1 MPTSPG
7 TGVRFITT
15 DFWRVFTMKK
25 LMAFDVDGTLFVNG
39 EISRENAQAIKRWQD
54 AGNLAV
60 CSTGKSLF
68 AAKKTFE
75 GSGIDFDFYV
85 LFTGAVVTRGD
96 EEVLFEKS
104 LPKDVVAE
112 VVERLVQYDNISVFA
127 TDIDS
132 DYELH
137 NPLAQSSHMLLN
149 FVPLKVEELAERDII
164 GIPIQV
170 ADDALRADIHR
181 WLTEEYAGQLD
192 AHLNQDFIDIVPANC
207 DKSTGLRWLN
217 ENVFA
222 GEQIETY
229 SIGDSWN
236 DLPMHAWAQHSASFN
251 YSPQDVKDATET
263 VVEHSWEY
271 INSALGE
278 SGAKDA

>member
-1 MPTSPG
+1 
-7 TGVRFITT
+7 
-15 DFWRVFTMKK
+15 MKK

-39 EISRENAQAIKRWQD
+39 EISRDNAEAIRRWQD

-75 GSGIDFDFYV
+75 GSGIDFDYYV
-85 LFTGAVVTRGD
+85 LFTGAVVTRRD

-104 LPKDVVAE
+104 LPKQTVAE
-112 VVERLVQYDNISVFA
+112 VVDRLVQYDNISVFA

-132 DYELH
+132 DYEIH
-137 NPLAQSSHMLLN
+137 NPLAQSSRMLLN

-181 WLTEEYAGQLD
+181 WLLEEYGGQLD
-192 AHLNQDFIDIVPANC
+192 AHLNQDFIDIVPADC
-207 DKSTGLRWLN
+207 DKSTGLRWLDD
-217 ENVFA
+217 NVFA
-222 GEQIETY
+222 GEQIETF

-236 DLPMHAWAQHSASFN
+236 DLPMHAWVQHSASFT

-263 VVEHSWEY
+263 VVEHSWQY
-271 INSALGE
+271 INSALGDT
-278 SGAKDA
+278 SAKDA

>member
-1 MPTSPG
+1 M
-7 TGVRFITT
+7 
-15 DFWRVFTMKK
+15 
-25 LMAFDVDGTLFVNG
+25 
-39 EISRENAQAIKRWQD
+39 
-54 AGNLAV
+54 
-60 CSTGKSLF
+60 
-68 AAKKTFE
+68 
-75 GSGIDFDFYV
+75 
-85 LFTGAVVTRGD
+85 
-96 EEVLFEKS
+96 
-104 LPKDVVAE
+104 
-112 VVERLVQYDNISVFA
+112 
-127 TDIDS
+127 
-132 DYELH
+132 
-137 NPLAQSSHMLLN
+137 
-149 FVPLKVEELAERDII
+149 
-164 GIPIQV
+164 
-170 ADDALRADIHR
+170 
-181 WLTEEYAGQLD
+181 TEEYAGQLE

-278 SGAKDA
+278 PGAKDA